1 MVKDFREFLLRGS
14 VADLTVAIV
23 IGFAFNN
30 LVTALVSDFITPLIV
45 AVTGK
50 KDFTGLVF
58 HIHGSAFTYGHFLNA
73 LISFVVI
80 AAVVFLVAVRPT
92 NQLME
97 RRKSATPIDPVTRDC
112 PECLSAIPEAARRCA
127 FCSSEVRAA

>member
-1 MVKDFREFLLRGS
+1 VVKDFRDFLLRGS
-14 VADLTVAIV
+14 VADLAVAIV
-23 IGFAFNN
+23 IGFAFNS
-30 LVTALVSDFITPLIV
+30 LVTALVSDFITPLVV
-45 AVTGK
+45 AISGK

-73 LISFVVI
+73 LMSFVVI
-80 AAVVFLVAVRPT
+80 AAVIFLVAVRPT

>member
-1 MVKDFREFLLRGS
+1 M
-14 VADLTVAIV
+14 AIV

-30 LVTALVSDFITPLIV
+30 VVTALVTDFITPLVV
-45 AVTGK
+45 AISGK

-73 LISFVVI
+73 LIAFVVI
-80 AAVVFLVAVRPT
+80 AAVVFLVVVRPA

-97 RRKSATPIDPVTRDC
+97 RRKSATPVDPITREC
-112 PECLSAIPEAARRCA
+112 PECPSAIPEAARRCA

>member
-1 MVKDFREFLLRGS
+1 MVKDFRDFLLRGS
-14 VADLTVAIV
+14 VADLAVAIV
-23 IGFAFNN
+23 IGFAFNS
-30 LVTALVSDFITPLIV
+30 LVTALVSDFITPLVV
-45 AVTGK
+45 AISGK

-73 LISFVVI
+73 LMSFVVI
-80 AAVVFLVAVRPT
+80 AAVIFLVAVRPT

>member
-1 MVKDFREFLLRGS
+1 MAKDLREFLLRGN

-23 IGFAFNN
+23 VGFAFNN
-30 LVTALVSDFITPLIV
+30 VATALVTDFVTPSVV
-45 AVTGK
+45 AITGK

-58 HIHGSAFTYGHFLNA
+58 HLHGSAFTYGHFINA
-73 LISFVVI
+73 LIAFVVI
-80 AAVVFLVAVRPT
+80 AAVVFVAIVRPT

-97 RRKSATPIDPVTRDC
+97 RRKSTTPISPLTRNC

>member
-14 VADLTVAIV
+14 VADLSVAIV

-30 LVTALVSDFITPLIV
+30 LVTALVTDFITPLIV
-45 AVTGK
+45 AISGK
-50 KDFTGLVF
+50 EDFTGLVF
-58 HIHGSAFTYGHFLNA
+58 HINGSAFTYGHFLNA
-73 LISFVVI
+73 LIGFVVI
-80 AAVVFLVAVRPT
+80 AAVVFLAIVRPT

-97 RRKSATPIDPVTRDC
+97 RRKSASPIDSITRDC
-112 PECLSAIPEAARRCA
+112 SECLSAIPKAARRCA

>member
-14 VADLTVAIV
+14 VADLAVAIV
-23 IGFAFNN
+23 IGFAFNS
-30 LVTALVSDFITPLIV
+30 LVTSLVTDFITPSVV
-45 AVTGK
+45 AITGK

-58 HIHGSAFTYGHFLNA
+58 HIHGSTFTYGHFLNA
-73 LISFVVI
+73 LLTFVVI
-80 AAVVFLVAVRPT
+80 AAVVFLVVVRPT
-92 NQLME
+92 NQLMD
-97 RRKSATPIDPVTRDC
+97 RRKSAPPTDPMTRDC

>member
-14 VADLTVAIV
+14 VADLAVAIV
-23 IGFAFNN
+23 IGFAFNS
-30 LVTALVSDFITPLIV
+30 LVTALVSDFITPLVGAIS
-45 AVTGK
+45 GK

-58 HIHGSAFTYGHFLNA
+58 HIHSSAFTYGHFLNA

-80 AAVVFLVAVRPT
+80 AAVVFPVAVWPT
-92 NQLME
+92 NPLIE
-97 RRKSATPIDPVTRDC
+97 LRKSATPIDPVTRDC
-112 PECLSAIPEAARRCA
+112 PECLSAIPETARHCA